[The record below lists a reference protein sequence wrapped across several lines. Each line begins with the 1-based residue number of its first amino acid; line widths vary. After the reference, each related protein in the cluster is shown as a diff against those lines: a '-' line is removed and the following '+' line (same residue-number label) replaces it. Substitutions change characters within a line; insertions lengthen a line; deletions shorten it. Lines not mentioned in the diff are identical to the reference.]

1 MFRPGANF
9 ILSLYAAHLII
20 IIAQATY
27 RLRHIR
33 HHRDGSSNRV
43 DFSTAEKTKV
53 QRKFSWLKILGTRV
67 RTGPFEAIA
76 FPFFQALSSCNGVN
90 GN

>member
-33 HHRDGSSNRV
+33 HHRDFSN
-43 DFSTAEKTKV
+43 AEKTKV
-53 QRKFSWLKILGTRV
+53 QRKFSRLKILGTRV